1 MYKVFVP
8 FVITVCLLADIPGWA
23 GSEAA
28 YTTEGEKRPI
38 EAIINAAIDTL
49 TIQEKVA
56 QLVVADVSSLEEAR
70 KILKNFP
77 LGGII
82 AHSQQPALHAKKIRL
97 LQERSNIPLLVGGH
111 LNQRLLH
118 PGDTLV
124 RYPIPSKL
132 TYANNSEVLKKLGYE
147 LGRQF
152 RLMGI
157 QAVFNTQISGN
168 EGFIPVNV
176 ASRAVAEGLLL
187 SSVACAIPEEESNDS
202 NSGIIRW
209 GSNSGK
215 LGMQAVASANEG
227 NSGVPYQPVKYT
239 VLNKPNLQQAPQL
252 VMEGTD
258 IIISPNNFHQIISS
272 LVQAVKSKRLS
283 EEAIDER
290 LSRVLSLKY
299 LSSKGVNNSS
309 QRLSSTMNNRA
320 HWIKQ
325 ELYES
330 MGYVARDTAG
340 VLPLTTRQLPRVA
353 SIIISSE
360 PVGNYAAFSGM
371 MANYVST
378 DAFHVHPAITD
389 EDELLTLL
397 NELQD
402 YKHVVIALPNSGRR
416 LPERVLTFLN
426 YLDKVTQVVAVAFG
440 EPGML
445 KTIPELSPV
454 LCMHDNSIDAQR
466 VAPQLIFG
474 AVPLYN
480 ATNDKLVD
488 ATGVL
493 RYSYAEAVGMESD
506 VLNKIDSV
514 ALDAIEEEATPGCQ
528 VLVAR
533 KGVVV
538 HNKSYGYHTYDKVK
552 PVEQT
557 DLYDIAS
564 ITKVLATMQAVM
576 FLEER
581 GMIDLM
587 APLKK
592 YFPELED
599 TDKGNIIIRDLLLH
613 RAGLA
618 PFIPFWLKTMNYY
631 GLNEEFYRS
640 TPEGNFRNQVSDEL
654 FVPTTIED
662 SLWVWIV
669 NSKVKRRRNYRRGY
683 PTHNYRYSDLGFYIM
698 FRLAEKMVNQ
708 PMEDFLAQNFYGP
721 LGMYTTGYQPLDRF
735 EKKKIVPT
743 ERDKDYRDTL
753 VHGFVHDEGAA
764 LLGGIAGHAGIFS
777 NANDLAKMLQM
788 LVNNGYF
795 EGTRYFQPGT
805 LEQFTKQAFRDNR
818 RGMGWDK
825 PDFEKDEVKESGVS
839 TSTFGHTGFTGTAVW
854 ADPDKELIYIFLS
867 NRVHPSKK
875 NYKLINKRV
884 RSKIHTI
891 VYEAIKDISSNREL

>member
-8 FVITVCLLADIPGWA
+8 FVITVCLLAGTPGLA

-56 QLVVADVSSLEEAR
+56 QLIVADVSSLDEAE
-70 KILKNFP
+70 KILKSFP
-77 LGGII
+77 LGGIV
-82 AHSQQPALHAKKIRL
+82 AHPQQPSLHAEKIRL
-97 LQERSNIPLLVGGH
+97 LQERSNIPLLVGGR

-118 PGDTLV
+118 PGDSLV
-124 RYPIPSKL
+124 RYPAPSKL
-132 TYANNSEVLKKLGYE
+132 TYASNSDVLKKLGVE

-157 QAVFNTQISGN
+157 QAVFNTEISGS

-176 ASRAVAEGLLL
+176 VSSAVAEGLLS
-187 SSVACAIPEEESNDS
+187 SSVACAAPGKKGSGS
-202 NSGIIRW
+202 YSGIIQW
-209 GSNSGK
+209 GSSSGK
-215 LGMQAVASANEG
+215 LGMQAIASEG
-227 NSGVPYQPVKYT
+227 NDGVPYQPVKYT
-239 VLNKPNLQQAPQL
+239 VLNKTDRQQAPQRVL
-252 VMEGTD
+252 EETD
-258 IIISPNNFHQIISS
+258 IIISPNNFEQIISS
-272 LVQAVKSKRLS
+272 LVKAVNNKGLS

-290 LSRVLSLKY
+290 VSRVLLLKY
-299 LSSKGVNNSS
+299 LSSKGVSNNAKPAAAV
-309 QRLSSTMNNRA
+309 TNNRA

-330 MGYVARDTAG
+330 MGYVAHDTAG
-340 VLPLTTRQLPRVA
+340 ILPLTTRKLPRLA
-353 SIIISSE
+353 SITISSE
-360 PVGNYAAFSGM
+360 PPGNYAAFSGM
-371 MANYVST
+371 MANYVRP

-402 YKHVVIALPNSGRR
+402 YQYVVVALPVNGRR
-416 LPERVLTFLN
+416 LPERIVTFLN
-426 YLDKVTQVVAVAFG
+426 YLDKVTQMVIVAFG

-480 ATNDKLVD
+480 ATNDKLTDV
-488 ATGVL
+488 TGVL
-493 RYSYAEAVGMESD
+493 RYSYAEAVGMQSD

-538 HNKSYGYHTYDKVK
+538 HHKSYGYHTYGGEK
-552 PVEQT
+552 PVKQT

-564 ITKVLATMQAVM
+564 VTKVLATMQAVM

-599 TDKGNIIIRDLLLH
+599 TDKGDIIIRDLLLH

-618 PFIPFWLKTMNYY
+618 PFIPFWLKTMNSY
-631 GLNEEFYRS
+631 GLDEEFYRS

-669 NSKVKRRRNYRRGY
+669 NSKIKRRRNYRRGY

-698 FRLAEKMVNQ
+698 FRLAEEMVNQ
-708 PMEDFLAQNFYGP
+708 PMETFLAQNFYEP
-721 LGMYTTGYQPLDRF
+721 LGMYTTGYQPLKRF
-735 EKKKIVPT
+735 MKEEIVPT
-743 ERDKDYRDTL
+743 EQDKYYRDTL

-805 LEQFTKQAFRDNR
+805 LKKFTKQAFRDNR
-818 RGMGWDK
+818 RGIGWDK

-839 TSTFGHTGFTGTAVW
+839 RSTFGHTGFTGTAVW

-867 NRVHPSKK
+867 NRIHPSKK

-891 VYEAIKDISSNREL
+891 AYEAINDISSNREL